1 MKLIKIES
9 NCKIRENKRL
19 RTTRSYSNLKQVH
32 KLKTKIQV
40 TKNKKTAKVNK
51 NHKNYNKINK
61 MHIFKLS
68 WLDLM
73 NNLALLCSSLVW
85 KYLLKIQRRQ
95 KIFVFSVKED
105 AMDVYTSLILESV
118 CKILLQ

>member
-1 MKLIKIES
+1 MIKIKS

-19 RTTRSYSNLKQVH
+19 RTTRKYSNLKQVH
-32 KLKTKIQV
+32 KLKAKIQV

-73 NNLALLCSSLVW
+73 NNLALLCNSLVW

-105 AMDVYTSLILESV
+105 AMDVITNLILESV